1 MEDSLP
7 QDEMQE
13 LINEFIAETDEML
26 EGLDQ
31 FFLKLEETPGDLS
44 LINEIFRAVH
54 SVKGS
59 AGFLGF
65 NRLVDVA
72 HQAENVLNKMRQK
85 EMQATP
91 ETIDIILEAVDVLK
105 SLMKEI
111 KESSGG
117 TLINIEPIKMKL
129 SLLLEYSCT
138 AKSGSEAVETTE
150 VRSKMQ
156 EVRSKKEEVESQKQE
171 ARSQTEDARSEKQ
184 ETEDRSQKQEV
195 RSEKEEQGILN
206 KSESKQK
213 PETEEKSGDHEKD
226 KTLRIDTERLDQ
238 VMDLVGELV
247 LSRNRLSKILSEIEQ
262 LYDGDDKIK
271 SLIET
276 ASNLN
281 LITTDLQLSVMKMR
295 MVPIRKVFNKFPRLV
310 RDIARKADKKIDLR
324 IYGEATEVDKSVIE
338 EIADPLVHIVR
349 NSIDHGVEHPSERI
363 KKGKPDTGTITL
375 GAYQEGNYIVIEIS
389 DDGKGIDP
397 VVVEKKAREKGLIT
411 SKDTRLS
418 SKEIIS
424 FIFEPGFST
433 AEKITDISG
442 RGVGMDVV
450 KTNLGRIN
458 GIIDVSSEVGKGTK
472 INLKIPLTL
481 AIIQVLMVK
490 TNGEIY
496 ALPLSCILE
505 TVRVTRDCIKTIDGQ
520 EILNVR
526 DRLIPLVR
534 LSEVLDIEM
543 DRNKKDLVY
552 VVLMAIAEKRI
563 GIIVDELCHQ
573 EEVVIK
579 SVGSYF
585 SDIKEIS
592 GATITGDGKVG
603 LILDPGSLI
612 NQHQNLSKV

>member
-1 MEDSLP
+1 MEDFLP
-7 QDEMQE
+7 QEEMQD
-13 LINEFIAETDEML
+13 LIREFVAETDESL

-31 FFLKLEETPGDLS
+31 FFIKLEETPGDLS

-72 HQAENVLNKMRQK
+72 HQSENLLNKLRQQ

-105 SLMKEI
+105 TLMREI
-111 KESSGG
+111 KEKSGE
-117 TLINIEPIKMKL
+117 LVDIDPVKNKL
-129 SLLLEYSCT
+129 SLLLEY
-138 AKSGSEAVETTE
+138 AVNVTEKVIKEPAIKQQEVAEVISRKPEQINELFETTNLKPDATTQELSQIKNNNIE
-150 VRSKMQ
+150 VACVADEKS
-156 EVRSKKEEVESQKQE
+156 EERNQKP
-171 ARSQTEDARSEKQ
+171 D
-184 ETEDRSQKQEV
+184 TEDR
-195 RSEKEEQGILN
+195 EK
-206 KSESKQK
+206 
-213 PETEEKSGDHEKD
+213 PGDPEKD

-247 LSRNRLSKILSEIEQ
+247 LNRNRLSKILSEIEE
-262 LYDGDDKIK
+262 LYDGDEKIK
-271 SLIET
+271 SLLET

-295 MVPIRKVFNKFPRLV
+295 MVPIRKVFNKFPRMV
-310 RDIARKADKKIDLR
+310 RDIARKAEKKVNLR
-324 IYGEATEVDKSVIE
+324 IFGETTEVDKSVIE
-338 EIADPLVHIVR
+338 ELGDPLVHIIR
-349 NSIDHGVEHPSERI
+349 NSIDHGIEQPAERLR
-363 KKGKPDTGTITL
+363 KGKPEYGTITL
-375 GAYQEGNYIVIEIS
+375 GAYQEGNYIVIEIE

-397 VVVEKKAREKGLIT
+397 SVVEKKARERGLIK
-411 SKDTRLS
+411 SKDARLS

-458 GIIDVSSEVGKGTK
+458 GIIDVNSEIGKGTK
-472 INLKIPLTL
+472 IMLKIPLTL

-505 TVRVTRDCIKTIDGQ
+505 TVRVSRDSIKSIDGQ

-526 DRLIPLVR
+526 DRLIPLLR
-534 LSEVLDIEM
+534 LSEALDIDM
-543 DRNKKDLVY
+543 GGNNKDLVY
-552 VVLMAIAEKRI
+552 VVLIAIAEKRV

-603 LILDPGSLI
+603 LILDPIALI
-612 NQHQNLSKV
+612 NHHQKLSEVT

>member
-1 MEDSLP
+1 MEDLLP
-7 QDEMQE
+7 QEEMKE
-13 LINEFIAETDEML
+13 LINEFIAEADEVL

-31 FFLKLEETPGDLS
+31 FFVKLEESPGDLS

-65 NRLVDVA
+65 NRLVDVS
-72 HQAENVLNKMRQK
+72 HQSENVLNKLRQK
-85 EMQATP
+85 EMHVTS

-105 SLMKEI
+105 
-111 KESSGG
+111 
-117 TLINIEPIKMKL
+117 TLIREVKENSGEILIDVEPIKRKL
-129 SLLLEYSCT
+129 SLLLDYSAIVKESCKEEPT
-138 AKSGSEAVETTE
+138 A
-150 VRSKMQ
+150 
-156 EVRSKKEEVESQKQE
+156 KKEEK
-171 ARSQTEDARSEKQ
+171 A
-184 ETEDRSQKQEV
+184 EV
-195 RSEKEEQGILN
+195 RSELPETQN
-206 KSESKQK
+206 NRSETQPSDTSQPY
-213 PETEEKSGDHEKD
+213 PETEDKEKSGDHEKD

-247 LSRNRLSKILSEIEQ
+247 LSRNRLSKILSEIEE
-262 LYDGDDKIK
+262 LYDGDQKIK
-271 SLIET
+271 SLFET

-295 MVPIRKVFNKFPRLV
+295 MVPIRKVFNKFPRMV
-310 RDIARKADKKIDLR
+310 RDIARKADKKVELR
-324 IYGEATEVDKSVIE
+324 IFGEGTEVDKSVIE

-349 NSIDHGVEHPSERI
+349 NSIDHGIEKSAERI
-363 KKGKPDTGTITL
+363 KNGKPEYGTITL

-397 VVVEKKAREKGLIT
+397 VVVEKKARERGLIK

-418 SKEIIS
+418 PKEIIS

-458 GIIDVSSEVGKGTK
+458 GIIDISSEVGKGTK
-472 INLKIPLTL
+472 IHLKIPLTL

-490 TNGEIY
+490 TNGAIY
-496 ALPLSCILE
+496 ALPLSSILE
-505 TVRVTRDCIKTIDGQ
+505 TVRVTRDCIKSVDGQ

-534 LSEVLDIEM
+534 LNEVLEIDM
-543 DRNKKDLVY
+543 DRDKKDLVY

-612 NQHQNLSKV
+612 NQHQKLSEVS

>member
-31 FFLKLEETPGDLS
+31 FFVKLEESPGDLS

-105 SLMKEI
+105 SLMKEV
-111 KESSGG
+111 KENSGEI
-117 TLINIEPIKMKL
+117 LINVEPVKMKL

-138 AKSGSEAVETTE
+138 AKGESEEVETTE
-150 VRSKMQ
+150 VRSQTQ
-156 EVRSKKEEVESQKQE
+156 EVRSKKQEGESKKQEVRSQKEE
-171 ARSQTEDARSEKQ
+171 A
-184 ETEDRSQKQEV
+184 RSQKQE
-195 RSEKEEQGILN
+195 QDIAA
-206 KSESKQK
+206 KSETNQK
-213 PETEEKSGDHEKD
+213 SETEDKEKSGDHEKD

-276 ASNLN
+276 ASSLN

-295 MVPIRKVFNKFPRLV
+295 MVPIRKVFNKFPRMV

-349 NSIDHGVEHPSERI
+349 NSIDHGVEQPAERI
-363 KKGKPDTGTITL
+363 KKGKPETGTITL

-397 VVVEKKAREKGLIT
+397 VVVEKKARERGLIKST
-411 SKDTRLS
+411 DTRLS
-418 SKEIIS
+418 SKEIIG

-458 GIIDVSSEVGKGTK
+458 GIIDISSEVGKGTK

-496 ALPLSCILE
+496 ALPLSSILE
-505 TVRVTRDCIKTIDGQ
+505 TVRVTRDSIKTVDGQ

-526 DRLIPLVR
+526 DRLIPLIR
-534 LSEVLDIEM
+534 LSEVLEIEM

-603 LILDPGSLI
+603 LILDPASLI